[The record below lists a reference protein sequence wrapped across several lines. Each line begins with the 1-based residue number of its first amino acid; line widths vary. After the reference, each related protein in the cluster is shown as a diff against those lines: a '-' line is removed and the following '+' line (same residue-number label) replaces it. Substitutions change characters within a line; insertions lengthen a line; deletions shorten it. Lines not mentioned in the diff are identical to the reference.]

1 MELIRAIH
9 NLRPAH
15 LGCVATIGKFDGV
28 HLGHQQILRQL
39 KVKASAMGLPS
50 LVILF
55 EPHPAEFFVPEKAP
69 ARLNSLATK
78 LEYLAQQQIDRVL
91 CLNFNQKLSAVPADD
106 FIAALLVNK
115 LAVAHFVVGDDFR
128 FGQGRKGSFELL
140 QQRGQEFGFA
150 VEKSQTLMDDDE
162 RVSSTK
168 IRQLLAEHNFSR
180 AAQLLGRPFSMK
192 GRVVHGQ
199 KLARTLGVPTANI
212 KTPKHNLPLK
222 GVFAVTATTAA
233 GTIYQAVANLGN
245 RPTVN
250 GLKPVL
256 EVHMFDFEQQIYGQK
271 LTVEFNHYLRAEQKF
286 ADLDQLKLAIF
297 NDIEMA
303 KQYFASLNQ

>member
-1 MELIRAIH
+1 MSRK
-9 NLRPAH
+9 R
-15 LGCVATIGKFDGV
+15 
-28 HLGHQQILRQL
+28 HQQ
-39 KVKASAMGLPS
+39 G
-50 LVILF
+50 
-55 EPHPAEFFVPEKAP
+55 
-69 ARLNSLATK
+69 LNSLATK

-106 FIAALLVNK
+106 FIAELLVNK

-192 GRVVHGQ
+192 GAGG
-199 KLARTLGVPTANI
+199 ARAKISANF
-212 KTPKHNLPLK
+212 
-222 GVFAVTATTAA
+222 G
-233 GTIYQAVANLGN
+233 G
-245 RPTVN
+245 
-250 GLKPVL
+250 
-256 EVHMFDFEQQIYGQK
+256 
-271 LTVEFNHYLRAEQKF
+271 
-286 ADLDQLKLAIF
+286 ADRK
-297 NDIEMA
+297 
-303 KQYFASLNQ
+303 Y